1 VGHARPKTAGPGA
14 VNQNELTKVFGMNWN
29 WAAWKKMDFVDAD
42 LELNQI
48 DSNISNPKF

>member
-1 VGHARPKTAGPGA
+1 VGHAKPKTAGPGA
-14 VNQNELTKVFGMNWN
+14 VNQNELTKEFGMNWN

-48 DSNISNPKF
+48 DLNISNPKF